1 MKTNVVSLKSF
12 PAILGVMVFFS
23 SFLNAQKVFDS
34 DSILHITIQGNVRGL
49 LNDRTAAASR
59 DFPMNLT
66 INNEGGTEITL
77 PVNMKTRGHF
87 RKLKENCIYP
97 PLLIQFID
105 TGSMRNTWFGH
116 QKELKLVMPCQ
127 GEEYVLRE
135 WMVYKLYNL
144 ITPMSF
150 KARLVQLTLVDEKA
164 KKRDASIYAFLLE
177 DEDHMAKRN
186 QSIIL
191 DKKIIPQQAQ
201 MKPFLTTAVFEY
213 MVGNTDWGVQFL
225 QNIKLI
231 AKDTNSRPIV
241 IPYDFDH
248 AGIVNAPYA
257 KPAPELQLSSVRER
271 RYRGYCIQSLNQYDE
286 IISLFND
293 LKPQFYN
300 LFNSSTLL
308 KPKYINS
315 TLQFLDG
322 FYNTLH
328 NTKSWQKEF
337 TYPCDIRGTGNVVI
351 KGLKAD

>member
-1 MKTNVVSLKSF
+1 
-12 PAILGVMVFFS
+12 
-23 SFLNAQKVFDS
+23 
-34 DSILHITIQGNVRGL
+34 DSILQISLQGNIRGL
-49 LNDRTAAASR
+49 LNDRTTAPPK

-66 INNEGGTEITL
+66 ITTEAGTEITL

-97 PLLIQFID
+97 PLLVQFID
-105 TGSMRNTWFGH
+105 TASMTNTWFGH
-116 QKELKLVMPCQ
+116 QNELKLVMPCQ

-150 KARLVQLTLVDEKA
+150 KARLVRLTLADEKA
-164 KKRDASIYAFLLE
+164 PKKDASFYAFLLE
-177 DEDHMAKRN
+177 DEDHMAQRN

-191 DKKIIPQQAQ
+191 EKKMIPQQAQ
-201 MKPFLTTAVFEY
+201 LKSYLTTAVFEY
-213 MVGNTDWGVQFL
+213 MIGNTDWGVQFL

-231 AKDTNSRPIV
+231 ANDTNSRPIIV
-241 IPYDFDH
+241 PYDFDH

-286 IISLFND
+286 IISLFNG

-300 LFNSSTLL
+300 LFTSSTLL

-322 FYNTLH
+322 FYNTIH
-328 NTKSWQKEF
+328 NTKAWQKEF
-337 TYPCDIRGTGNVVI
+337 TYPCDKRGTGNVVI
-351 KGLKAD
+351 KGLKKD